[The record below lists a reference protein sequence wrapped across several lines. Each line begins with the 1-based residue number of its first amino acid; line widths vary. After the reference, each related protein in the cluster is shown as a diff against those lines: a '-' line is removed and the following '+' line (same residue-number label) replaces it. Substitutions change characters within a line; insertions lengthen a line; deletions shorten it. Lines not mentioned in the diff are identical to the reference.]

1 MNRRGF
7 IGGFGAAVAAA
18 GLGGKAAETN
28 LLPKGLGKEC
38 LRIGL
43 LADIHLCVEKN
54 REYFEKTLRAFDAWK
69 CDGVVAC
76 GDLADYGLAQQLK
89 FVADSWW
96 KVFPDGKGSDGRPVA
111 NLLHYGDHDSAIW
124 YNKRPT
130 FPKVLGDANEAES
143 LLFNGENHKKY
154 WELYFHEPFSYL
166 QVKTVKGY
174 TFVLSHFHR
183 GIPEN
188 PAGDNAPGLE
198 ELIAGLNLPA
208 DRPFFYSQH
217 RPPRGTHYFPDEW
230 GQDAGD
236 TTRIFSK
243 YPQAVV
249 LTGHLHRNAAD
260 ERSLW
265 QGAFNSVQVPSL
277 SYNGT
282 RPGRENSHSVS
293 DTPPRIPFQTMPPM
307 RPGGGTN
314 RQGLFMTVYEHAIVF
329 KRWNFAND
337 TSLGPDWVLPLASF
351 TLPAD
356 EKPFA
361 PAVREAALNALDDVE
376 RLFGEPAPAEIVLRD
391 PRPGDMGWIVERNA
405 VLYAREYG
413 WNSEIEAVCAEL
425 VAAFIRNFD
434 PAGERC
440 WIAERYGRRV
450 GCVYVS
456 RDSAETARLRLLLV
470 EPEARG
476 TGLGGRLIAECLSF
490 ARQAGYREMVLWTHS
505 VLVEARRLYARAGFE
520 LVESHAYI
528 AFGHPLVSETWR
540 MDL

>member
-1 MNRRGF
+1 MTPAAPEQIARLRAFNRRYTR
-7 IGGFGAAVAAA
+7 A
-18 GLGGKAAETN
+18 
-28 LLPKGLGKEC
+28 
-38 LRIGL
+38 IGL
-43 LADIHLCVEKN
+43 LGDGYHDSPFTVTESRVLYEIAREDAGSAADLQRSLGLDRGHVSRLLARLE
-54 REYFEKTLRAFDAWK
+54 RRGLLTRAASP
-69 CDGVVAC
+69 
-76 GDLADYGLAQQLK
+76 Q
-89 FVADSWW
+89 
-96 KVFPDGKGSDGRPVA
+96 DGRRRVLA
-111 NLLHYGDHDSAIW
+111 LTQAGEAALAELDRGSQRQAAALLD
-124 YNKRPT
+124 
-130 FPKVLGDANEAES
+130 
-143 LLFNGENHKKY
+143 
-154 WELYFHEPFSYL
+154 
-166 QVKTVKGY
+166 
-174 TFVLSHFHR
+174 
-183 GIPEN
+183 
-188 PAGDNAPGLE
+188 
-198 ELIAGLNLPA
+198 
-208 DRPFFYSQH
+208 
-217 RPPRGTHYFPDEW
+217 
-230 GQDAGD
+230 
-236 TTRIFSK
+236 
-243 YPQAVV
+243 
-249 LTGHLHRNAAD
+249 
-260 ERSLW
+260 
-265 QGAFNSVQVPSL
+265 
-277 SYNGT
+277 
-282 RPGRENSHSVS
+282 
-293 DTPPRIPFQTMPPM
+293 
-307 RPGGGTN
+307 
-314 RQGLFMTVYEHAIVF
+314 
-329 KRWNFAND
+329 
-337 TSLGPDWVLPLASF
+337 
-351 TLPAD
+351 
-356 EKPFA
+356 PFA